1 MRTCKESTS
10 RDRTVV
16 GVFGKISNRLRKE
29 KVKDYATLLGQRLVV
44 GKVKKIYDSI
54 AWGL

>member
-16 GVFGKISNRLRKE
+16 GVFGKISIRLRKE
-29 KVKDYATLLGQRLVV
+29 KVKDYATLLGLRLVV
-44 GKVKKIYDSI
+44 GKVKKIYI
-54 AWGL
+54 